1 MCESTAGSNPAP
13 ASILKEVS
21 VKLSEKEIV
30 DELDKRIAE
39 QYEIIGHGHTD
50 GTAEENVRRRLAK
63 INGLEY
69 AKSSLLV
76 LITEKETEN
85 E

>member
-1 MCESTAGSNPAP
+1 MINIECGTGGY
-13 ASILKEVS
+13 ILKEVS